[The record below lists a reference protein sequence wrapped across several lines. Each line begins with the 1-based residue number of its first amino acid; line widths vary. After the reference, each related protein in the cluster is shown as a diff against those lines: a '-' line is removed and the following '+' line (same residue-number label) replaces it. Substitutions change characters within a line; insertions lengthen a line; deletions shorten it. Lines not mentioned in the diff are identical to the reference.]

1 MLINYVPGEECRVA
15 LVVDGLMEEFQAER
29 TNAVT
34 LVGNIYVARVVNVEP
49 SIQAAFVDFGQGANG
64 FLHVSDLHPQYFP
77 GEDQETTERVGH
89 KTPRRERPPIQA
101 CLRRGQEILVQV
113 LKEGISTKG
122 PTLTSYLSIP
132 GKYLVMLPQMD
143 RVGVSRRVED
153 DEQRRAMREVLDQL
167 ELPEGFG
174 FIVRTA
180 GMDRGKV
187 ELKRDLAYL
196 QRLWKDIEARMKHG
210 SQPRLLYAE
219 SDLLMRCL
227 RDTWTSEISE
237 IIIDNSAAL
246 QRAARFMKIIA
257 PRCATRLLQYDR
269 PTPMF
274 HAYGIEEQ
282 LARLHAREVPLP
294 SGGGLII
301 DEAEAM
307 VVIDVNSGKM
317 RDNRDAETTAFKT
330 NMEAVDEICRQV
342 KLRDVGGLILCDFID
357 MSSRKNRRDVE
368 NRIKDRLKK
377 DRASTKPLPISEFGI
392 VEMTRQRVRGSYRS
406 QHFAKCPAC
415 NGRGLLRRP
424 ESVAADA
431 LRELALLL
439 DVERI
444 QKVELVVSPRV
455 AGELLSARRLALWRL
470 EHTFKK
476 HVDVRVSEDIP
487 VDQIRLYAYDEN
499 GADVDIDTLPA
510 PRPPKKL
517 VEIAL
522 STEKDT
528 EWAVDSVQELPEG
541 LMHEPEAVASPMDE
555 ALAAAESADINGPD
569 IDFGHPVGDR
579 AERDDAEGG
588 EAGRRRRRRRRGRG
602 RGRGVDGAEAPAAAP
617 AAAPAPAVR
626 PAAAAPMAEGG
637 EEGAN
642 GTGRKRRRRRRGRG
656 RGAPGEMVEA
666 DGATLAKPAI
676 PAPVELAPGQSR
688 GDSWDLDPG
697 AVVPLRPPV
706 VLAPAEIDEDVEA
719 EDELDP
725 ALDRPAEAEGDTQP
739 AADDGGA
746 VRKRRRRR
754 RGRGKDKVGV
764 PAPIGEPEAGEPMAA
779 VDAPEREQESGAEP
793 ALVNGAPAPDGKKRR
808 RRRGGRGGAKAGDG
822 AEPAAPPAPARA
834 PAASTGAKAPTK
846 PVVVR
851 TPIAPAKA
859 PKVDPLVGTM
869 KPARTLYSNRRR
881 LPGGAAS
888 AGPRR
893 DE

>member
-1 MLINYVPGEECRVA
+1 MLVNYVPGEECRVA

-237 IIIDNSAAL
+237 IIIDNNAAL

-330 NMEAVDEICRQV
+330 NAEAVDEICRQV

-357 MSSRKNRRDVE
+357 MSSRKNRRDIE

-377 DRASTKPLPISEFGI
+377 DRAATKPLPISEFGI

-499 GADVDIDTLPA
+499 GADVDIETLPA

-517 VEIAL
+517 TEIAL

-528 EWAVDSVQELPEG
+528 EWAVDSVQELPDG
-541 LMHEPEAVASPMDE
+541 LMHEPEAVASPMDD

-569 IDFGHPVGDR
+569 IDFGQPMGDR
-579 AERDDAEGG
+579 AAREEGEEG
-588 EAGRRRRRRRRGRG
+588 EGGRRRRRRRRGRG
-602 RGRGVDGAEAPAAAP
+602 RSRGADGAEAPLAAP
-617 AAAPAPAVR
+617 AASPVL
-626 PAAAAPMAEGG
+626 PAAPTAEGAD
-637 EEGAN
+637 EGGAGT

-656 RGAPGEMVEA
+656 RGAGAEHVDA
-666 DGATLAKPAI
+666 DGVAI
-676 PAPVELAPGQSR
+676 APVAGPAPATLAPGQAR

-697 AVVPLRPPV
+697 AVVPLRPTVP
-706 VLAPAEIDEDVEA
+706 LPPREPDTEPE
-719 EDELDP
+719 EDEIELAQDESDE
-725 ALDRPAEAEGDTQP
+725 ARPAGMGESEGEGEGDGE
-739 AADDGGA
+739 GGA

-754 RGRGKDKVGV
+754 RGRGKDKSGV
-764 PAPIGEPEAGEPMAA
+764 E
-779 VDAPEREQESGAEP
+779 VGAEASVHEP
-793 ALVNGAPAPDGKKRR
+793 ADRVEAATPEPVNGAPAADGKKRR
-808 RRRGGRGGAKAGDG
+808 RRRGGRGGGKAAGG
-822 AEPAAPPAPARA
+822 ETTEKAAPAAPAP
-834 PAASTGAKAPTK
+834 PK

-851 TPIAPAKA
+851 TSIAPAKA